1 MKIWI
6 DANLPPALAVWLS
19 QEFGLEAVSA
29 ERLNLLKANDTEI
42 FQKAKENNS
51 VILTKDSD
59 FVDLVN
65 AHGPPPMVVWI
76 SCGNT
81 TNAKLKS
88 ILLTQWVRVSELLQ
102 QGHPII
108 ELTDPSDR

>member
-1 MKIWI
+1 MPTFR
-6 DANLPPALAVWLS
+6 LLWLS
-19 QEFGLEAVSA
+19 QEFGLEAVST

-42 FQKAKENNS
+42 FQKAKENNA

-65 AHGPPPMVVWI
+65 AYGPPPMVVWI

-81 TNAKLKS
+81 TNTKLKS
-88 ILLTQWVRVSELLQ
+88 ILLTQWVRVSELLK

-108 ELTDPSDR
+108 ELTDPMDR